1 MNEEHKYY
9 TYLIGWSDLNL
20 YYYGSRW
27 SKYITKPFELDL
39 WNVYKTSSGYVHE
52 LAGKIGDPDI
62 RQIRKTFS
70 SREECLL
77 WEFTVQRRL
86 NLAARSDFLNRW
98 NQSVKMVDG
107 MIQGADTNPFDIPG
121 VREKIIATCLKKYGT
136 HSAFCKGTVIRDNLE
151 ATNLEKY
158 GVRHTLGLEHVK
170 NAREAAVMNIYGV
183 KNPVYS
189 EEFQRYVAEKQ
200 RTPEARARMSE
211 ILTKRFEGYDWS
223 ERNAKNREAN
233 LKNFGVSCNMNR
245 PELIENKINTV
256 LNCPYLC
263 DYIKEGNRKQK
274 PALLNKTSFSIH
286 MTKFH
291 TGPEKR
297 LTWYL
302 ISIPLIDDSKV
313 KNILTWENTRI

>member
-86 NLAARSDFLNRW
+86 NLAQRPDFLNKW

-121 VREKIIATCLKKYGT
+121 VREKIIATCFKKYGT
-136 HSAFCKGTVIRDNLE
+136 HSAF
-151 ATNLEKY
+151 
-158 GVRHTLGLEHVK
+158 VREQL
-170 NAREAAVMNIYGV
+170 
-183 KNPVYS
+183 
-189 EEFQRYVAEKQ
+189 
-200 RTPEARARMSE
+200 
-211 ILTKRFEGYDWS
+211 FET
-223 ERNAKNREAN
+223 
-233 LKNFGVSCNMNR
+233 
-245 PELIENKINTV
+245 I
-256 LNCPYLC
+256 
-263 DYIKEGNRKQK
+263 
-274 PALLNKTSFSIH
+274 
-286 MTKFH
+286 
-291 TGPEKR
+291 
-297 LTWYL
+297 
-302 ISIPLIDDSKV
+302 
-313 KNILTWENTRI
+313 